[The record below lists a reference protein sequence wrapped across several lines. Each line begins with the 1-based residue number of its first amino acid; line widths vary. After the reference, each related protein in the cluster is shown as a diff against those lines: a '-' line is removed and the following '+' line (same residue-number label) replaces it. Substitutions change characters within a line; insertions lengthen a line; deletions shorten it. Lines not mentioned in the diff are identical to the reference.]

1 MQNLH
6 HQEISCSGHLL
17 MENHSLSLFSLTE
30 RGDYITSCFTVF
42 SLNPYGP
49 EEDFTITIT
58 IPADNDALEGT
69 ELLMLIV
76 EPFSQF
82 QSISGGNSFFQHTSI
97 QINDTTGN

>member
-30 RGDYITSCFTVF
+30 RGDYFADCLIGLP
-42 SLNPYGP
+42 LNGP
-49 EEDFTITIT
+49 EEHFTINIT
-58 IPADNDALEGT
+58 IPSDNDALEGT
-69 ELLMLIV
+69 EVFLLIPNLDY
-76 EPFSQF
+76 
-82 QSISGGNSFFQHTSI
+82 SILARNIFIQHTSI

>member
-17 MENHSLSLFSLTE
+17 IENHSLSFFSLTE
-30 RGDYITSCFTVF
+30 RNDYFTSCFRVF

-49 EEDFTITIT
+49 EDFSINIT

-76 EPFSQF
+76 EPFSEF
-82 QSISGGNSFFQHTSI
+82 QSRSGGNSFFQHTSI